1 MSQTERV
8 SMAAWIRGASERAGR
23 RGGRQMRVQ
32 RVRLRDAM
40 VEGGMEADGRGRHAV
55 AQVLQWRGGHRS
67 REALVRWEGF
77 DVSADGGGAAWED
90 SWVPRSRL
98 TADLREA
105 GRLRPYAPRKRRSD
119 AAAEAAVA
127 SQAEG
132 TRRSAR
138 LAGGRLEVV
147 EYVGGERVVV
157 RRGGAGTAQMH
168 AGAADGDVVDMGE

>member
-1 MSQTERV
+1 MV
-8 SMAAWIRGASERAGR
+8 AACACSNRQPRPGTSTKNVRQHWVGAVH
-23 RGGRQMRVQ
+23 RVQ
-32 RVRLRDAM
+32 LAWPPAPRRSAIALASLR
-40 VEGGMEADGRGRHAV
+40 G
-55 AQVLQWRGGHRS
+55 S
-67 REALVRWEGF
+67 
-77 DVSADGGGAAWED
+77 AAWED
-90 SWVPRSRL
+90 SWVPRSQL

-119 AAAEAAVA
+119 AAAEAAAA
-127 SQAEG
+127 SRVEG